1 MADSRKMSLWPRCGV
16 SAIILRGAR
25 EVLLIQR
32 GHGPLQG
39 LWSPPG
45 GHIEPGEPAQ
55 AAALRELQE
64 ETGVAAELAGLLD
77 VHEVIRHDGD
87 GALAVHYVLLVFY
100 GRWLAREPVAAGD
113 AADARFVPVAEI
125 GTLPLTDGAAGFI
138 HRALSRIGQP
148 G

>member
-1 MADSRKMSLWPRCGV
+1 MADRDTLTAWPRCGA
-16 SAIILRGAR
+16 SAIVLRAR

-32 GHGPLQG
+32 GHGPLKG

-45 GHIEPGEPAQ
+45 GHIEPGEAAR
-55 AAALRELQE
+55 AAALRELDE

-77 VHEVIRHDGD
+77 FHEVVRRDADGILT
-87 GALAVHYVLLVFY
+87 AHYVLLVFY

-113 AADARFVPVAEI
+113 AAAARFVPVAAL

-138 HRALSRIGQP
+138 HRALASIERP

>member
-1 MADSRKMSLWPRCGV
+1 MADRGTATAWPRCGA
-16 SAIILRGAR
+16 SAIILRAR

-45 GHIEPGEPAQ
+45 GHIEPGEPAR
-55 AAALRELQE
+55 AAALRELEE
-64 ETGVAAELAGLLD
+64 ETGVAADLAGLLD
-77 VHEVIRHDGD
+77 FHEVVRRDPDGVLT
-87 GALAVHYVLLVFY
+87 AHYVLLVFY

-113 AADARFVPVAEI
+113 AADARFVPVAAL

-138 HRALSRIGQP
+138 HRALARIERP

>member
-1 MADSRKMSLWPRCGV
+1 MTVWPRCGA
-16 SAIILRGAR
+16 SAIILRAR
-25 EVLLIQR
+25 EVLLVRR

-55 AAALRELQE
+55 AAALRELEE

-77 VHEVIRHDGD
+77 FHEVVRRDDDGLLT
-87 GALAVHYVLLVFY
+87 AHYVLLNFT
-100 GRWLAREPVAAGD
+100 GRWLAREPVAGGD

-125 GTLPLTDGAAGFI
+125 GALPLTDGAAGFI
-138 HRALSRIGQP
+138 NRALARVEQRG
-148 G
+148 